1 VNAVLSICW
10 HFYDSIDVHKFQQ
23 LSTKEVEVCM
33 LAQWIG
39 DFVGRMHRHRI
50 TITQIAEQMGVTR
63 EYLSMILN
71 GHREPNGIEQRM
83 NDALDILIQEAYS
96 DETA

>member
-1 VNAVLSICW
+1 
-10 HFYDSIDVHKFQQ
+10 
-23 LSTKEVEVCM
+23 M

-39 DFVGRMHRHRI
+39 VFVGRMHQYRV
-50 TITQIAEQMGVTR
+50 TNMQLAQEMGVTR

-83 NDALDILIQEAYS
+83 NDALDNLIKKQDRNVE
-96 DETA
+96 

>member
-1 VNAVLSICW
+1 
-10 HFYDSIDVHKFQQ
+10 
-23 LSTKEVEVCM
+23 M

-39 DFVGRMHRHRI
+39 DFVGRMHRYRV
-50 TITQIAEQMGVTR
+50 TITQLAQEMDITR

-83 NDALDILIQEAYS
+83 NEALDRIVEKQS
-96 DETA
+96 DN